1 MQRVKKILI
10 MTAITISLLIL
21 SLTLIV
27 QIPTVQKALISNVA
41 NRLAG
46 EFECEVILE
55 NAELEPFKGNVK
67 FSQVLLETKGNVKVS
82 CSDLSISGLDLIVNS
97 NELKNATI
105 SNLEIYEWDILGLD
119 WVIEYEPTY
128 YGWGLKVVHG
138 IEIERNSLYFLT
150 KIFLPILIILGLSFS
165 VMWIKPNQ
173 LQSRLT
179 VSVVCFLAL
188 ITYTFIIDKDLPK
201 LDYLT
206 VMDYIILV
214 SYLFAAIPTIESV
227 SISKQ
232 ENNEKA
238 EYIDRNYRILLPIIY
253 ISISCLI
260 ILTSI
265 AFNLD
270 NTKAFLN

>member
-1 MQRVKKILI
+1 
-10 MTAITISLLIL
+10 
-21 SLTLIV
+21 
-27 QIPTVQKALISNVA
+27 
-41 NRLAG
+41 
-46 EFECEVILE
+46 
-55 NAELEPFKGNVK
+55 
-67 FSQVLLETKGNVKVS
+67 
-82 CSDLSISGLDLIVNS
+82 
-97 NELKNATI
+97 
-105 SNLEIYEWDILGLD
+105 
-119 WVIEYEPTY
+119 
-128 YGWGLKVVHG
+128 
-138 IEIERNSLYFLT
+138 
-150 KIFLPILIILGLSFS
+150 
-165 VMWIKPNQ
+165 MWIKPNQ

-253 ISISCLI
+253 ISITFLMV
-260 ILTSI
+260 LTVI
-265 AFNLD
+265 AFNLEH
-270 NTKAFLN
+270 TKVFLN